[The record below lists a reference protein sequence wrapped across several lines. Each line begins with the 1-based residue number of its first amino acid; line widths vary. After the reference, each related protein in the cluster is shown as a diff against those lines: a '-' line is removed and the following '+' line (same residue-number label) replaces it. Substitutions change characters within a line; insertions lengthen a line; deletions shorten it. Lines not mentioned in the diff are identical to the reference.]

1 MAMALTAE
9 QKRRKREKKLEKAGR
24 EVAEPISRPRTERPL
39 LGEFLGCCLR
49 GFDGNGG
56 LGNLVVVR
64 TLTAGGARVAGFL
77 IDPDCLGVK
86 DAFWSDRSASAARRS
101 LAGLRADE
109 ECLDI
114 SPSQA
119 RRILEQAV
127 DFARGLGFEP
137 EGDYTGSASILG
149 DVESTGEETVVRFP
163 SREKPIY
170 FASPRDSSLKIRA
183 VLETLLDS
191 VGPEGFDYVIDASQA
206 QAVQD
211 VLARLQGGR
220 SLVDCSAP

>member
-1 MAMALTAE
+1 MALTAE

-163 SREKPIY
+163 SREKLCRMCWRA
-170 FASPRDSSLKIRA
+170 FRA
-183 VLETLLDS
+183 VAPLSIAAHPDGCNAAFLLH
-191 VGPEGFDYVIDASQA
+191 VPA
-206 QAVQD
+206 Q
-211 VLARLQGGR
+211 LAKSDR
-220 SLVDCSAP
+220 SG